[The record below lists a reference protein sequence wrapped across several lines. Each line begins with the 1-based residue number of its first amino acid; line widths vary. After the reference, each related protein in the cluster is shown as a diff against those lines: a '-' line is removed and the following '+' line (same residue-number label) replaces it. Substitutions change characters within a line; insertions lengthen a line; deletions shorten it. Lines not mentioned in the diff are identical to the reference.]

1 MGKKDDRY
9 YMSSV
14 KLGPKGQIVIPKE
27 ARAMFGLEPG
37 DTLVLLADT
46 KKGIALQTADKL
58 NPLLRRVFQQLPGHE
73 GDVIGGS
80 PVVHGVRP
88 VVQTGAV
95 DEGGVVHPQLLR
107 PLVHHGDEGAFA
119 ARDRTV
125 PVHPRDCARRCG
137 LSARRPYRA

>member
-14 KLGPKGQIVIPKE
+14 EIGPKGQIVIPKE

-58 NPLLRRVFQQLPGHE
+58 NPLLRRVFQQLPG
-73 GDVIGGS
+73 
-80 PVVHGVRP
+80 
-88 VVQTGAV
+88 
-95 DEGGVVHPQLLR
+95 DE
-107 PLVHHGDEGAFA
+107 EAEE
-119 ARDRTV
+119 
-125 PVHPRDCARRCG
+125 
-137 LSARRPYRA
+137 